1 MPYTIIDKATYE
13 QPYQLPEGI
22 PYVLVNGVVV
32 VERGKKNRKSPGRVI
47 RRPK

>member
-1 MPYTIIDKATYE
+1 MLYTIIDKATYE

-47 RRPK
+47 RRLK